1 MFLSKLHDC
10 QKNFSYTGVF
20 IFFSMGKRGFF
31 GFWVKYQ
38 FHKNFIS
45 LRNLNELVTNL
56 LNSIKHFF
64 ARPIFYHKKVW
75 GVQEVESNYLHKQ
88 QIYCNEKRK
97 FQFLTRKICIKVS
110 HPNFKNFPE
119 HLDVIVMPNIIEFE
133 QY

>member
-1 MFLSKLHDC
+1 
-10 QKNFSYTGVF
+10 
-20 IFFSMGKRGFF
+20 MGKRGFF

-64 ARPIFYHKKVW
+64 ARPIFYSKKVR

-88 QIYCNEKRK
+88 QINCNEKGR
-97 FQFLTRKICIKVS
+97 FQFLTRKVS
-110 HPNFKNFPE
+110 IFNQENLHKNQPS
-119 HLDVIVMPNIIEFE
+119 
-133 QY
+133 